1 MEKTKRP
8 SWDEYFMEIAEIVK
22 TRSTC
27 MRRQIGAVIVKDNRI
42 ITTGYNGA
50 PSGCRH
56 CTEIGTCYRQEHNI
70 PSGERHEMCR
80 ALHAEQNAII
90 QAARIGNTTDGAT
103 IYLTNQPCVICAKMC
118 INAGIRRI
126 VYKDSY
132 PDELAVKM
140 LNEAG
145 IELVK
150 MD

>member
-1 MEKTKRP
+1 
-8 SWDEYFMEIAEIVK
+8 
-22 TRSTC
+22 
-27 MRRQIGAVIVKDNRI
+27 
-42 ITTGYNGA
+42 
-50 PSGCRH
+50 
-56 CTEIGTCYRQEHNI
+56 
-70 PSGERHEMCR
+70 MCR

-90 QAARIGNTTDGAT
+90 LAARIGNTTDGAT
-103 IYLTNQPCVICAKMC
+103 IYVTNQPCVICAKMC

>member
-1 MEKTKRP
+1 MRV

-27 MRRQIGAVIVKDNRI
+27 IRRQIGAVIVKANRI

-56 CTEIGTCYRQEHNI
+56 CTEIGSCYRQEHNI
-70 PSGERHEMCR
+70 PSGERHELCR

-90 QAARIGNTTDGAT
+90 QAARIGNTTDGAA
-103 IYLTNQPCVICAKMC
+103 IYVTNQPCVICAKMC
-118 INAGIRRI
+118 INDGIKRI

-132 PDELAVKM
+132 PDPLAVEM
-140 LNEAG
+140 LEEAG